1 MAEKEIY
8 RVYSDFL
15 KEKYGK
21 KVYKLPI
28 NLPVTC
34 PNKMAGGG
42 CTFCSEDG
50 TGFEAMSSQTSVS
63 EQLSYTME
71 KIAKKYKA
79 EAFIAYF
86 QNYTNTYLPLS
97 KFKEYVL
104 EAAKFQGIVELS
116 ISTRPDCIHES
127 YLQILSQI
135 QQTYNKN
142 ITIELGLQTANYH
155 TLSKIQRGHGLA
167 EFISAVLAIHK
178 FHFDIC
184 VHLIP
189 NLPYDTLEDVIETA
203 KILSALP
210 VSQVKLHSLYI
221 AKGTKMA
228 EDYQNGQ
235 ITVCTKEEYYER
247 LSQFLAHLRS
257 DIVIERLFSRIPE
270 KDSLFSNWGM
280 SWWKCQEEFLSYM
293 KEHDLYQGKKYET
306 LGKLL
311 ENTGFLDQ

>member
-15 KEKYGK
+15 KDKYGK

-34 PNKMAGGG
+34 PNKKTGRG
-42 CTFCSEDG
+42 CSFCSEEG
-50 TGFEAMSSQTSVS
+50 TGFEAMPSQTSVS
-63 EQLSYTME
+63 EQLVCTME
-71 KIAKKYKA
+71 KIERKYKA

-97 KFKEYVL
+97 KFKEYVF
-104 EAAKFQGIVELS
+104 EAAEFERIVELS
-116 ISTRPDCIHES
+116 ISTRPDCIHEN
-127 YLQILSQI
+127 YLQILSQV
-135 QQTYNKN
+135 QKEHKKN

-155 TLSKIQRGHGLA
+155 TLSKIHRGHGLA
-167 EFISAVLAIHK
+167 EFISAVLTIHN
-178 FHFDIC
+178 FNFDIC

-189 NLPYDTLEDVIETA
+189 NLPYDTIEDVIETA
-203 KILSALP
+203 KIISALP

-228 EDYQNGQ
+228 EDYESGQ
-235 ITVCTKEEYYER
+235 ITVCTKEQYYER
-247 LSQFLAHLRS
+247 LSQFLIHLRS
-257 DIVIERLFSRIPE
+257 DIIIERLFSRIPE

-293 KEHDLYQGKKYET
+293 KEHNLYQGKMYET

-311 ENTGFLDQ
+311 RDEGFLNQ

>member
-8 RVYSDFL
+8 RVYSEFL

-34 PNKMAGGG
+34 PNKKTGG
-42 CTFCSEDG
+42 CSFCSEDG

-63 EQLSYTME
+63 EQLAYTME
-71 KIAKKYKA
+71 KIARKYKA

-86 QNYTNTYLPLS
+86 QNYTNTYLPVS

-104 EAAKFQGIVELS
+104 DAAEFEGIVELS

-127 YLQILSQI
+127 YLQILSQVR
-135 QQTYNKN
+135 QKYEKN

-155 TLSKIQRGHGLA
+155 TLSKIHRGHGLA
-167 EFISAVLAIHK
+167 EFISAVLAIHNYK
-178 FHFDIC
+178 FDIC

-189 NLPYDTLEDVIETA
+189 NLPYDTMEDVIETA
-203 KILSALP
+203 KIVSALP

-221 AKGTKMA
+221 AKETKMA
-228 EDYQNGQ
+228 EDYESERIQ
-235 ITVCTKEEYYER
+235 ICTKEEYYER
-247 LSQFLAHLRS
+247 LSQFLIHLRS

-270 KDSLFSNWGM
+270 KDSLFSNWGA

-293 KEHDLYQGKKYET
+293 KEHDLYQGKMYQT

-311 ENTGFLDQ
+311 QDEGFLNQ